1 MTKRIRKSFTD
12 NLKSEDWMDSSTK
25 SKAKEK
31 VCIKFKPAENQNN
44 WNNNIK

>member
-1 MTKRIRKSFTD
+1 MTKRIRTSFTD

-31 VCIKFKPAENQNN
+31 VCVRYIS
-44 WNNNIK
+44 